1 MIIGYEFLQKKK
13 YISKSWLSEQNLIRY
28 DVVFLGCRDGGFE
41 CDSGD
46 CIFEDLVCNGR
57 ADCSDASDEG
67 RQCGKTTIT
76 PTVLPVWVSFVVKV
90 TLKSGEKKTNEDK

>member
-1 MIIGYEFLQKKK
+1 MI
-13 YISKSWLSEQNLIRY
+13 WY
-28 DVVFLGCRDGGFE
+28 DVGFLGCRDGSFE

-67 RQCGKTTIT
+67 QQCGKTTIT